1 MSNLFEIKV
10 CGINDKISMRYI
22 LSIKKEYN
30 DIGFITYDTLPLF
43 IEPPKIDYIFA
54 KRNTNMITNV
64 FSLNYILNN
73 KMDLS
78 IKVRYH
84 LDQVRNIEYNK
95 LDDNGYL
102 YESQYV
108 GNYDINY
115 STWTSD
121 IVFNWWFS
129 PGSQLSLV
137 WKNGIDNTENYI
149 TNHWIENLN
158 NSFKLEQQNSISLKI
173 IYYLDYLY
181 FKNDKS

>member
-1 MSNLFEIKV
+1 MGDIDVSNEGKFCHRNGFEI
-10 CGINDKISMRYI
+10 CGTGKPENLTI
-22 LSIKKEYN
+22 LFKQKTKS
-30 DIGFITYDTLPLF
+30 
-43 IEPPKIDYIFA
+43 
-54 KRNTNMITNV
+54 
-64 FSLNYILNN
+64 
-73 KMDLS
+73 
-78 IKVRYH
+78 
-84 LDQVRNIEYNK
+84 EYNK
-95 LDDNGYL
+95 LNDNGYL
-102 YESQYV
+102 YESQYTS
-108 GNYDINY
+108 NHDINY

-158 NSFKLEQQNSISLKI
+158 NSFKLEQQNSVSLKI